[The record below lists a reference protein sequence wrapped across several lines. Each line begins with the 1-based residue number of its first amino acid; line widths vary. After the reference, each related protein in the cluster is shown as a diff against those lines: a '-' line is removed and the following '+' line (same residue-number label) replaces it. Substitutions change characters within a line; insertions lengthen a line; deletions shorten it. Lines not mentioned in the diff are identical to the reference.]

1 MIHNSAHHFL
11 PRHITFY
18 FYAYNPHISLQPNH
32 SGWCFWIRKQFR
44 EAFLMEPPP
53 DTLWLFSSRPV
64 HPQLLSVPPLTAEV
78 QCFYFPPSAGLHA
91 DGNLCVYFKNRF
103 ATLRIPALN
112 PACRCPATLT
122 GTLLSGAAT
131 RGCQQLTRPLE
142 IIISLVPESIT
153 RIQWSV
159 RPLETHADGFPAPS
173 SFLCRKYSIN
183 SYSLLHIQSHFF
195 PLKIGD
201 TILETINCFNTSIQ
215 RLSNSCLTDSKF
227 KTATQMYFCSLFSL
241 HNKIL

>member
-1 MIHNSAHHFL
+1 MTHNSVHHFS
-11 PRHITFY
+11 PRHNIIY
-18 FYAYNPHISLQPNH
+18 FYAYDPYISLHPNH

-44 EAFLMEPPP
+44 EAFLMEPSP
-53 DTLWLFSSRPV
+53 DTLGSFLQGRYTPSSFQFHLWLLKCSAYYFS
-64 HPQLLSVPPLTAEV
+64 
-78 QCFYFPPSAGLHA
+78 PSAGLHA

-131 RGCQQLTRPLE
+131 GGCQQLTRPLE
-142 IIISLVPESIT
+142 IILSLVPESIT

-159 RPLETHADGFPAPS
+159 RPLETHVDGFPAPS

-183 SYSLLHIQSHFF
+183 GYSLLHIQSHFF
-195 PLKIGD
+195 SPEDRQHNLGNYKLFLHKHTEVIKLMPDWLKI
-201 TILETINCFNTSIQ
+201 
-215 RLSNSCLTDSKF
+215 
-227 KTATQMYFCSLFSL
+227 
-241 HNKIL
+241 

>member
-1 MIHNSAHHFL
+1 MHIIFW
-11 PRHITFY
+11 PRHNIIS
-18 FYAYNPHISLQPNH
+18 FYAYDPYISLHPNH

-44 EAFLMEPPP
+44 EAFLMEPSP
-53 DTLWLFSSRPV
+53 DTLGSFLQGRYTPSSFRFHLWLLKCSAYYFS
-64 HPQLLSVPPLTAEV
+64 L
-78 QCFYFPPSAGLHA
+78 SAGLHA

-142 IIISLVPESIT
+142 IILSLVPESIT

-159 RPLETHADGFPAPS
+159 RPLETHVDGFPAPS
-173 SFLCRKYSIN
+173 SFPCRKYSIN
-183 SYSLLHIQSHFF
+183 GYSLLHIQSHFF
-195 PLKIGD
+195 SLKIGN

-227 KTATQMYFCSLFSL
+227 KTATQMYFCHGLFCIFSA
-241 HNKIL
+241 H